1 MNQAQI
7 LFRFKDKENLP
18 ANKEAVRAMHK
29 DIQTVRLPRQAQKRV
44 LFAFAEFGT
53 EEKCEEAKVSIY
65 SLSYISSTRYRF
77 VSCLLFLHIF
87 SQFSSQLGISGK
99 RL

>member
-1 MNQAQI
+1 MISSRAMNTILPNLSLIYFFWIMNQVQI

-18 ANKEAVRAMHK
+18 ANKETVRAMHK

-53 EEKCEEAKVSIY
+53 EEKCEEAKVRVI
-65 SLSYISSTRYRF
+65 I
-77 VSCLLFLHIF
+77 HIVIF
-87 SQFSSQLGISGK
+87 KCS
-99 RL
+99 R